1 MAPPARSS
9 SHEFT
14 SGHSMT
20 VTSQSHFAES
30 LSTLYRLETILAM
43 HEAMQHSPAIAETRV
58 LKSY

>member
-1 MAPPARSS
+1 
-9 SHEFT
+9 
-14 SGHSMT
+14 MT
-20 VTSQSHFAES
+20 VTSHFAES

>member
-20 VTSQSHFAES
+20 VTSHFAES
-30 LSTLYRLETILAM
+30 LSTLYRLETTLAM